1 MLIPFQCPNCQAR
14 LNVPDAAAG
23 KRIQCPKCQTAVA
36 VPPGTPT
43 KPSHPSHVVPPPS
56 NRIPARDEPANTRN
70 RPSTPSTSQPTH
82 RPGPVP
88 PPIPTPTGPDPE
100 AGTELSPYSLDD
112 ATPTVEPQRSSAP
125 EASSTGNQS
134 LLLLVLG
141 CATVLL
147 LLGSVGIVGAA
158 WYLVRLPD
166 RDVVNDSEND
176 RPTTTK
182 TDSQTGKPRVG
193 KAAIPTGWK
202 KLEPPGAG
210 WKIYLPGDTAGEPI
224 NPDPMLPRI
233 YTAMN
238 IEQKVLCAISVID
251 LKAVAAPQRELTI
264 EKFVQ
269 TLSRGR
275 FTEISRKDTT
285 LAGLSAKELVFDTA
299 TQVPGG
305 DKAGAVKPQS
315 VVRMLITESALYY
328 LIITNGEPGRPKP
341 EFENGF
347 FDNFELTK

>member
-1 MLIPFQCPNCQAR
+1 
-14 LNVPDAAAG
+14 
-23 KRIQCPKCQTAVA
+23 
-36 VPPGTPT
+36 
-43 KPSHPSHVVPPPS
+43 
-56 NRIPARDEPANTRN
+56 
-70 RPSTPSTSQPTH
+70 
-82 RPGPVP
+82 VP
-88 PPIPTPTGPDPE
+88 PPIPTPIGPDPE
-100 AGTELSPYSLDD
+100 AGTEHSPYSLDDATPSVSPYSLDD
-112 ATPTVEPQRSSAP
+112 ATPTVEPQRSSALK
-125 EASSTGNQS
+125 ASSTGNQT

-166 RDVVNDSEND
+166 RDVVSDSEND
-176 RPTTTK
+176 RPNATK
-182 TDSQTGKPRVG
+182 TDSQTGNRKGG

-210 WKIYLPGDTAGEPI
+210 WKIYLPGDAPGDPI
-224 NPDPMLPRI
+224 NPDPMLPKI

-238 IEQKVLCAISVID
+238 IEQKVFCAISVID
-251 LKAVAAPQRELTI
+251 LKALAAPQRELAI
-264 EKFVQ
+264 EKATQ

-285 LAGLSAKELVFDTA
+285 LAGLPARELVFDSA

-305 DKAGAVKPQS
+305 DKAGAAKTQS
-315 VVRMLITESALYY
+315 IARMLITESALYY